1 MVSLAAEESRN
12 GWAILCDGWELR
24 KDGPFYSDWRDF
36 KWERYVG
43 DGGSVS
49 KFLCLEST
57 ERADQSRVG
66 PWPFENSHMVLT
78 SQMVLWLRLTK
89 AYIWI
94 TLCKCSRWK
103 PWSHQQLECKF
114 SISYKKKKQLDW
126 VKSVTSI
133 PCLGLAPPNPL
144 HTFFF

>member
-1 MVSLAAEESRN
+1 MDEQYCVMDENWGKMVHFIVTEETSSER
-12 GWAILCDGWELR
+12 DMWEM
-24 KDGPFYSDWRDF
+24 
-36 KWERYVG
+36 
-43 DGGSVS
+43 GGSVS

-57 ERADQSRVG
+57 ERTDQSRVG

-94 TLCKCSRWK
+94 TLCKCSMWK

>member
-57 ERADQSRVG
+57 ERTDQRLSGSMAICKFPDGSHQSNGFVAALDQSL
-66 PWPFENSHMVLT
+66 HMNYVM
-78 SQMVLWLRLTK
+78 QM
-89 AYIWI
+89 
-94 TLCKCSRWK
+94 
-103 PWSHQQLECKF
+103 
-114 SISYKKKKQLDW
+114 
-126 VKSVTSI
+126 
-133 PCLGLAPPNPL
+133 
-144 HTFFF
+144 